1 MHALCATQV
10 SRRHLL
16 VLPTYDMLTTCPPP
30 ACSIKVLEPLLTEPM
45 RAHPAWASW
54 VKLVQLF
61 TLAVQHELKV
71 TDIELLDDYQV
82 EHATLFAAVPEYAG
96 LSRPKHHFLTHL
108 PGDAWRYGPP
118 RGYMCFGFEGFN
130 KVIKSGAAR
139 SNWQRESLTIMRYW
153 SLYHA
158 RLLVAKRR
166 REVTCNSL
174 SK

>member
-1 MHALCATQV
+1 M
-10 SRRHLL
+10 L

-118 RGYMCFGFEGFN
+118 RGYWCFAFEGFN

-158 RLLVAKRR
+158 RLLVVKRR
-166 REVTCNSL
+166 RV
-174 SK
+174 

>member
-1 MHALCATQV
+1 M
-10 SRRHLL
+10 L
-16 VLPTYDMLTTCPPP
+16 VLPTYDMLTTFPPP

-166 REVTCNSL
+166 RGVTCNSL